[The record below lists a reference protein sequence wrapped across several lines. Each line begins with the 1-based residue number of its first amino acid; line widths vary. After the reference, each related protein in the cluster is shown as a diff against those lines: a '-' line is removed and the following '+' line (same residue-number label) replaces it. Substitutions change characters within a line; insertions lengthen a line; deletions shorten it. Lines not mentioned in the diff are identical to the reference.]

1 MLLAAGKIE
10 SEVRIDG
17 VPKEVTLFTAEQDT
31 KVTFMQFVS
40 DEPLVDTTLSIFIV
54 FKKGQV
60 RVIPETLIKTNI
72 LQFEVNY
79 FLEEIEYIFAI
90 ANTDSTINYL
100 INGELM

>member
-17 VPKEVTLFTAEQDT
+17 IPKEVTLFTAEQDT

-40 DEPLVDTTLSIFIV
+40 DAPLVDTTLSIFIV

-72 LQFEVNY
+72 LQFEVDY
-79 FLEEIEYIFAI
+79 YLQDIEYIFAI
-90 ANTDSTINYL
+90 ASTDSAINYL